1 MQPLFWCQR
10 EVWRNLNGHPVLQ
23 ADFSLLF
30 HASVGNNKVAV
41 EKLLQAGADPTLSNL
56 KGTNV
61 FMMFVKRGQIEMAE
75 MCLAKVFY

>member
-1 MQPLFWCQR
+1 M
-10 EVWRNLNGHPVLQ
+10 
-23 ADFSLLF
+23 
-30 HASVGNNKVAV
+30 GNNKVAV

>member
-1 MQPLFWCQR
+1 MVTIFDTYCTFVRLIMLF
-10 EVWRNLNGHPVLQ
+10 Q

-41 EKLLQAGADPTLSNL
+41 EKLLEAGADPTLTNL

-61 FMMFVKRGQIEMAE
+61 FMMFVKRGQLEMAD
-75 MCLAKVFY
+75 MCLAKVVIN